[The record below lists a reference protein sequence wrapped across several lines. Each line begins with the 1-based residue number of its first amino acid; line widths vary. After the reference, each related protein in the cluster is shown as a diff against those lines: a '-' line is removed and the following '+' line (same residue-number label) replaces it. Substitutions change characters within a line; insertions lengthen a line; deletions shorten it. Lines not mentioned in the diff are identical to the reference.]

1 MGFFQYVLIDCYE
14 TALLFGSRY
23 WARVEGSASVLQRN
37 PGSVEIH
44 EKTLIDNYGTEFH
57 PLCQNGALDMLAT
70 ASTDNIKL

>member
-1 MGFFQYVLIDCYE
+1 MLIDCYE

-23 WARVEGSASVLQRN
+23 WARVEGSTSVPQWN
-37 PGSVEIH
+37 PGPIEIH
-44 EKTLIDNYGTEFH
+44 EKTLTDNYGTGFH